1 MEAISP
7 QMQEVFKQ
15 IELVAPTGTAK
26 GRKKSDLQ
34 FSEIVKGAIDQVNRS
49 EKHANQSIVDLLQ
62 GKTVIHETMIAL
74 QKADLSTRL
83 FLSIRN
89 KVIDAYR
96 EIMQMHF

>member
-1 MEAISP
+1 MSDLKIGP
-7 QMQEVFKQ
+7 

-62 GKTVIHETMIAL
+62 KLPWEKVNQI
-74 QKADLSTRL
+74 
-83 FLSIRN
+83 FSIS
-89 KVIDAYR
+89 
-96 EIMQMHF
+96 